1 MILCYIRRCQ
11 REAGEWF
18 TEVREVVMVEPD
30 ERAAG
35 TEEVDDTNEAE
46 ETSETG
52 GTIAAETAPV
62 TTVTNKGGF
71 EATKE
76 SEAVS
81 AKERQVLYKSFGIK
95 DN

>member
-1 MILCYIRRCQ
+1 MVH
-11 REAGEWF
+11 A
-18 TEVREVVMVEPD
+18 EVREVVMVDPD
-30 ERAAG
+30 ERTTA
-35 TEEVDDTNEAE
+35 TEEVDDTKEAE
-46 ETSETG
+46 ETSEKG

-81 AKERQVLYKSFGIK
+81 AKERLVLYKSFGIK